1 MYKTY
6 ATQEKV
12 DDEFE
17 TTLKTSSH
25 RKQKRQ
31 LSEDRRQTKRPAQ
44 SYQYEYIYETLSDDS
59 DKIKF

>member
-6 ATQEKV
+6 AMPENF
-12 DDEFE
+12 DNEFE
-17 TTLKTSSH
+17 DTQKTSSH

-31 LSEDRRQTKRPAQ
+31 LPQDRNQSKRPTQ

-59 DKIKF
+59 DRIKF

>member
-6 ATQEKV
+6 AMPEKI

-17 TTLKTSSH
+17 TTFKTSSH
-25 RKQKRQ
+25 RKQKRHLAQ
-31 LSEDRRQTKRPAQ
+31 DQHQSKRPNQ